1 MSYSKSHNV
10 SCAINVRMD
19 AETHQLWRELV
30 ARIKRT
36 AAPGVRLT
44 NIAVIRRILEAA
56 NEQLNHEYN
65 VRFPLEPRPEPEPPA
80 PPRKRVSKLAGRLA
94 TDGKL

>member
-1 MSYSKSHNV
+1 MSYAKTHNIT
-10 SCAINVRMD
+10 CAINVRMD
-19 AETHQLWRELV
+19 AETHALWRDLV

-36 AAPGVRLT
+36 ASPGVRLT
-44 NIAVIRRILEAA
+44 NVAVIRKILDAA

-65 VRFPLEPRPEPEPPA
+65 VRFPLEPRPEPEPP
-80 PPRKRVSKLAGRLA
+80 PRKRVSKLAGRLA